1 MPNYDIAGCILPCY
15 VATGNKCQLQEK
27 KSQPDLPGADIL
39 SLRAFSCIVILR
51 SEESGEEGRNNGPRT
66 RCFCIVLC
74 LNELQ
79 KVDVRG
85 PLPVRGAGPSA
96 TAKLKNGDPQL

>member
-1 MPNYDIAGCILPCY
+1 MWPRE
-15 VATGNKCQLQEK
+15 NKCQLQEK

-66 RCFCIVLC
+66 RFFCIVLC